1 MAAEKMRWKS
11 HQVYPP
17 EIIQTSS
24 FGTTLGQLLGCKFL
38 ELGHV
43 FANCVN

>member
-1 MAAEKMRWKS
+1 MAAEKIGWKS

-24 FGTTLGQLLGCKFL
+24 FGTTLGQFLGCKFL

-43 FANCVN
+43 FANWIN